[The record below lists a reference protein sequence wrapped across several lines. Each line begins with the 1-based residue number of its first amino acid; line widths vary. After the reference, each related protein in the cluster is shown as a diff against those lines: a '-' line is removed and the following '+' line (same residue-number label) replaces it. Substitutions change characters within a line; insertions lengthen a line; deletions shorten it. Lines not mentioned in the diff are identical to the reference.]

1 MDTTLN
7 GTILIIEDS
16 LSEMELMSH
25 YLRESGFL
33 VLNATGAKQGLAVA
47 LEQKP
52 NVILTDVVMPGMS
65 GFELCRS
72 LKKNPE
78 TQKIPIIICT
88 SKNQE
93 IDVDLYGVYHGY
105 GLTVSDNTTIR
116 AGSGAKAEVSAGEIL
131 NAKVS
136 FGGSIF
142 YKGTPEVIK
151 DKKVAG
157 GIIKQIN

>member
-1 MDTTLN
+1 MNTTLL
-7 GTILIIEDS
+7 GTILIVEDS

-33 VLNATGAKQGLAVA
+33 VLNATGAKQGLEVA

-72 LKKNPE
+72 LKKNPV

-88 SKNQE
+88 SQNEE
-93 IDVDLYGVYHGY
+93 IDRLWGMKQ
-105 GLTVSDNTTIR
+105 
-116 AGSGAKAEVSAGEIL
+116 GADAYITKPFSREQLIQSV
-131 NAKVS
+131 K
-136 FGGSIF
+136 SISR
-142 YKGTPEVIK
+142 
-151 DKKVAG
+151 
-157 GIIKQIN
+157 